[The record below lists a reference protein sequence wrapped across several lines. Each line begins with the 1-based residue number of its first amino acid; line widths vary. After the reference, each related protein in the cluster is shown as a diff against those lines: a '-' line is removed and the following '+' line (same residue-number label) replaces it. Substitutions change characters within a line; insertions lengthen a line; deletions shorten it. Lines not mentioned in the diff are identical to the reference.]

1 MCKSVFTPSLTPAEE
16 SDLEIEL
23 SDPQEVVGFE
33 RLRATVSRDENVVL
47 LCQQTVFLVP
57 Y

>member
-1 MCKSVFTPSLTPAEE
+1 MQEYIYHLLDPGWG

-23 SDPQEVVGFE
+23 SDAQEVVGFD

-47 LCQQTVFLVP
+47 LCQQTVSLVS